1 MHLPPSPAVVSQR
14 GIGRAAEERVHVT
27 VVIPTYNRG
36 HVVARAAASA
46 LAQTHDDLDVLVV
59 DDGSTDDTADRLK
72 TIGDG
77 RLHYVLRPHAGVSA
91 TRNAGVKLATGEFIS
106 FLDSDDEW
114 KPHKL
119 QCELAFFKQH
129 PELDAVF
136 TDLEKYD
143 GDVFVPSFMRASP
156 LFSRRL
162 TDVRHRDGI
171 VVPSREMYLYLLQEV
186 FVKPSALTM
195 RLEAF
200 RCAGG
205 FDERWSSSEDWEF
218 LLRFAKWGRFGYID
232 EPLVVLRISRDSL
245 HRVDQPRGETAML
258 GLLVRE
264 RDALAGD
271 SQALAAVRR
280 GLRERVKQ
288 FAWYYEDR
296 GQRTT
301 AIGIYLRGFRLM
313 RDPELLVRAAAVWL
327 PQAARDRLG
336 RAWKTRARAGARRAR
351 WSSRV
356 GASPRRSI
364 R

>member
-1 MHLPPSPAVVSQR
+1 M
-14 GIGRAAEERVHVT
+14 HVT

-36 HVVARAAASA
+36 HVITRAASSA
-46 LAQTHDDLDVLVV
+46 LAQSHGDLDVIVV

-72 TIGDG
+72 AIDDP

-91 TRNAGVKLATGEFIS
+91 TRNAGVRLAPGELVS

-114 KPHKL
+114 KPNKL
-119 QCELAFFKQH
+119 HCELAFLSRH
-129 PELDAVF
+129 PEIDAVF
-136 TDLEKYD
+136 SDLEKYD

-162 TDVRHRDGI
+162 TDVRQHDGI
-171 VVPSREMYLYLLQEV
+171 VLPSREMYLYLLQEV

-195 RLEAF
+195 RTGAF

-218 LLRFAKWGRFGYID
+218 LLRFARWGRFGYID
-232 EPLVVLRISRDSL
+232 EPLVILRISHDSL
-245 HRVDQPRGETAML
+245 HRIDQPRGETAML
-258 GLLVRE
+258 GLLARE

-296 GQRTT
+296 RQRTT
-301 AIGIYLRGFRLM
+301 AVGIYLRGFRLM
-313 RDPELLVRAAAVWL
+313 HDPELLLRAAVVWL
-327 PQAARDRLG
+327 PQAARVRLG
-336 RAWKTRARAGARRAR
+336 NAWKARGAAGERLLR
-351 WSSRV
+351 WPSRV
-356 GASPRRSI
+356 GAPPSRSA
-364 R
+364 RGS

>member
-1 MHLPPSPAVVSQR
+1 M
-14 GIGRAAEERVHVT
+14 HVT

-36 HVVARAAASA
+36 HVVMRAVTSA
-46 LAQTHDDLDVLVV
+46 LAQTHADLDVLVV

-72 TIGDG
+72 TIEDP
-77 RLHYVLRPHAGVSA
+77 RLQYVVRPHAGVSA
-91 TRNAGVKLATGEFIS
+91 TRNAGVKLATGHFVS

-119 QCELAFFKQH
+119 ECELAFFEKH
-129 PELDAVF
+129 PEVDAVF

-143 GDVFVPSFMRASP
+143 GDVFVPSFMRESP

-162 TDVRHRDGI
+162 TEVCRGEGI

-232 EPLVVLRISRDSL
+232 EPLVILRISRDSL
-245 HRVDQPRGETAML
+245 HRIDQPRGETAML
-258 GLLVRE
+258 GLLARE

-271 SQALAAVRR
+271 PQALAAVRR

-296 GQRTT
+296 RQCAT

-313 RDPELLVRAAAVWL
+313 HDPELLLRAAAVWL

-336 RAWKTRARAGARRAR
+336 KAFKLRGFAGEPRLRT
-351 WSSRV
+351 SSRV
-356 GASPRRSI
+356 SSI

>member
-1 MHLPPSPAVVSQR
+1 MIAPSSNGDPVVS
-14 GIGRAAEERVHVT
+14 
-27 VVIPTYNRG
+27 VVVPCYNLG
-36 HVVARAAASA
+36 HYLDEAVDSV
-46 LAQTHDDLDVLVV
+46 LAQSFQQFEILVV

-72 TIGDG
+72 TIGDP
-77 RLHYVLRPHAGVSA
+77 RLQYVVRPHAGVSA
-91 TRNAGVKLATGEFIS
+91 TRNAGVKLATGELVS

-119 QCELAFFKQH
+119 QCEIAVFKQH

-143 GDVFVPSFMRASP
+143 GDAFVPSFMRASP

-162 TDVRHRDGI
+162 TGVHSHEVI
-171 VVPSREMYLYLLQEV
+171 IVPSQEMHLYLLQEV

-195 RLEAF
+195 RLDAF

-232 EPLVVLRISRDSL
+232 EPLVILRISRDSL
-245 HRVDQPRGETAML
+245 HRIDQPRGETAML
-258 GLLVRE
+258 GLLARE
-264 RDALAGD
+264 RDGLKGD
-271 SQALAAVRR
+271 PQALAAVRR

-296 GQRTT
+296 RQRAT
-301 AIGIYLRGFRLM
+301 AIGIYWRGFRLM
-313 RDPELLVRAAAVWL
+313 HDPELLLRAALVWL

-336 RAWKTRARAGARRAR
+336 RAWRTPGPADQHPR

-356 GASPRRSI
+356 GPSSRSL